1 MGADRQLLLLGA
13 GAQEEQF
20 YEEILLARHQ
30 EDLRDRASLDNIELR
45 FRHAMSELDK
55 LDVLSAKRQPDLI
68 WRMGLIHSV
77 SVRDDFYMY
86 CARALLNHDWPL
98 RRFRDTYY
106 LQSRRFNK
114 AERQE
119 AAEMELSLFRPVA
132 RLVVSR
138 MTFQNPE
145 TSENILLPF
154 FISRATG
161 RCIG

>member
-77 SVRDDFYMY
+77 SVLDAFYMVLR
-86 CARALLNHDWPL
+86 ARPS
-98 RRFRDTYY
+98 
-106 LQSRRFNK
+106 Q
-114 AERQE
+114 
-119 AAEMELSLFRPVA
+119 P
-132 RLVVSR
+132 
-138 MTFQNPE
+138 
-145 TSENILLPF
+145 
-154 FISRATG
+154 
-161 RCIG
+161 